1 MNTADLRY
9 FVMTWT
15 ARRNSK
21 RRSGLH
27 YLLAAD
33 QREAERKLHRLLR
46 DRYPGH
52 RIVVTLTGTLP
63 A

>member
-1 MNTADLRY
+1 MKY
-9 FVMTWT
+9 FVLTWT

-21 RRSGLH
+21 RHSGLH

-33 QREAERKLHRLLR
+33 QREAERKLHHFLH

>member
-1 MNTADLRY
+1 MKY
-9 FVMTWT
+9 FVLTWT

-21 RRSGLH
+21 RHGGISYH
-27 YLLAAD
+27 LAANE
-33 QREAERKLHRLLR
+33 QEATKRLR
-46 DRYPGH
+46 HWIHDRYPGY